1 MHCFELKLS
10 LWLFCTKYNNTS
22 TYITEKPSSLL
33 LYKHVVHKHISEQL
47 VFENSWHGI
56 IILITYLV
64 IVCLGV
70 ENVHKENSAKSFST
84 TAIGIEL

>member
-10 LWLFCTKYNNTS
+10 LWLFCMKYNNT

-56 IILITYLV
+56 IILLT
-64 IVCLGV
+64 
-70 ENVHKENSAKSFST
+70 
-84 TAIGIEL
+84 

>member
-10 LWLFCTKYNNTS
+10 LWLFCMKYNNTS

-56 IILITYLV
+56 IILLSQ

-70 ENVHKENSAKSFST
+70 ENVHTENSAKSFST

>member
-10 LWLFCTKYNNTS
+10 LWLFCMKYNNTS

-56 IILITYLV
+56 IILLT
-64 IVCLGV
+64 
-70 ENVHKENSAKSFST
+70 
-84 TAIGIEL
+84 